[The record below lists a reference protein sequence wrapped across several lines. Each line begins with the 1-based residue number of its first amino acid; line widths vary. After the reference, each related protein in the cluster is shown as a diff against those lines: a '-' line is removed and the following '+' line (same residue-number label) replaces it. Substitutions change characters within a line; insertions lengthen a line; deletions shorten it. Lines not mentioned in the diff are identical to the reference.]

1 MSDAP
6 RKIVTENV
14 YPPIPIR
21 RFDWC
26 AYFDGDDEGL
36 QGWGATER
44 EAIADL
50 RHHAEEDCN
59 ICHHV
64 PPPRSCLIG
73 GCPHGRD
80 L

>member
-1 MSDAP
+1 MSDAQ

-26 AYFDGDDEGL
+26 AYYDGDEESGPR
-36 QGWGATER
+36 GWGETEQK
-44 EAIADL
+44 AIADL
-50 RHHAEEDCN
+50 RINNEEDCGV
-59 ICHHV
+59 CHHAPGV
-64 PPPRSCLIG
+64 SCSIG